1 MDDDFL
7 TFYHGGASAD
17 FSVSVIDIF
26 YPAIKQQKKAGRYVG
41 FYMFDENNK
50 DDAIHYALNQKE
62 ETRHLLTIR
71 MKKDVRIAKL
81 PPFSI
86 TRITREQ
93 IEKFRQE
100 GYDLIAGSMIGKM
113 EYVLINKDKIID
125 MKVEKVTYDKQDKDS
140 AQDSQSLSEDRY
152 VTLEEL
158 EPLLSESGYFC
169 LGHGTG
175 RFGNGSSVVDAIF
188 EKGLRAKDNSLY
200 FTTIGLSTPTPEIKE
215 QTKEFGMP
223 EPTIDSL
230 KASFNNWPHQNSKQI
245 IIARIP
251 IKYINMMGD
260 TGDLDGERYGAF
272 MRTRTS
278 ETGKVTNYLD
288 PKFILGCF
296 DVEKQMVRLNPHF
309 EKQLS
314 PETIAALSS
323 KHIEMLEKTKDR
335 VKRTMEASAF
345 QNSSSQDFIVTDDTF
360 DSSDWDSFETNS
372 SGEESNQNGIRK

>member
-1 MDDDFL
+1 MTEGKNTL
-7 TFYHGGASAD
+7 TTIST
-17 FSVSVIDIF
+17 
-26 YPAIKQQKKAGRYVG
+26 Q
-41 FYMFDENNK
+41 ENN
-50 DDAIHYALNQKE
+50 
-62 ETRHLLTIR
+62 
-71 MKKDVRIAKL
+71 
-81 PPFSI
+81 
-86 TRITREQ
+86 EQ
-93 IEKFRQE
+93 FI
-100 GYDLIAGSMIGKM
+100 
-113 EYVLINKDKIID
+113 
-125 MKVEKVTYDKQDKDS
+125 YDKFCIKAPKADLPTLSQDG
-140 AQDSQSLSEDRY
+140 Y
-152 VTLEEL
+152 TTLEAL
-158 EPLLSESGYFC
+158 APLLSESGYLC

-175 RFGNGSSVVDAIF
+175 RLGGYDNVVDSIF
-188 EKGLRAKDNSLY
+188 EDGLRTKDNSLY
-200 FTTIGLSTPTPEIKE
+200 LTTIGLSTPTPEIKE
-215 QTKEFGMP
+215 QAKDLGLS

-230 KASFNNWPHQNSKQI
+230 KITFNNWPHQNSKQI

-260 TGDLDGERYGAF
+260 TGALDGERYGAF

-345 QNSSSQDFIVTDDTF
+345 QNSFSQDFIVTDDTF